1 MKRTHTDIYTFVFC
15 IEIVCYTHMQICV
28 HTDIFVHK
36 VKATYSL
43 RFILVKAIVIGKPKL
58 VFSTSILLNI
68 LGISVERMFI

>member
-15 IEIVCYTHMQICV
+15 IEIVCSTHMQICV

-43 RFILVKAIVIGKPKL
+43 RFILVKAIVIGKPNL